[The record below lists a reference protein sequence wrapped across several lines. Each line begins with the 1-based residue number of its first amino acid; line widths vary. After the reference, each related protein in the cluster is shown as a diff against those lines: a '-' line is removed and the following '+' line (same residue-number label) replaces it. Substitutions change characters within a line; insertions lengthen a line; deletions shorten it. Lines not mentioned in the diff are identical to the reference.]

1 MTVVEPTCEKDGY
14 TESACARCG
23 LSYRTNY
30 VAAKGHS
37 YVDVVTAPTCESAGY
52 TTHTCSVCGDSYVDA
67 MLPATGHSYVDV
79 VTAPTCEK
87 GGYTTHTCSVCGSSY
102 VDTMID
108 ALGHDYQTVVT
119 APTCDAMG
127 YTTHTCTRCGNSY
140 VDSYTQAADHSYTS
154 EVTKQPTCTEEGVRT
169 FTCTNCSKSYTE
181 SIPMIAHSYEEVKTE
196 PDCTHMGY
204 TTYTCSVCGDSYK
217 ADFVDAAGH
226 DCEATVVAPTCEGYG
241 YTENHCKHCD
251 YTYISEIRQPLGHD
265 DKLTGAKEATCTEP
279 GYTGDM
285 VCTRCGEVHNK
296 GEEIPALGH
305 DYGDWT
311 TVKEADC
318 FHTGLE
324 ERKCGRCG
332 ETEQRE
338 TTAETC
344 PSEAYTDLDRNGWYH
359 EYVDW
364 VLKNGVMNGV
374 GGGLF
379 EPNGETTRA
388 MLVMVL
394 YRMAG
399 APDMA
404 GRESSFTDVSADS
417 WYGAA
422 VIWASE
428 NGIVNGV
435 GGGLFDPD
443 ASLTR
448 EQMAMMLYR
457 FAGYLG
463 SNTEKRADLSAYG
476 DADAVSAFAQ
486 DAMAWAVAEGLVNGR
501 SAAELAPKAGA
512 TRAELA
518 TILFRF
524 AALQNA

>member
-1 MTVVEPTCEKDGY
+1 MTE
-14 TESACARCG
+14 
-23 LSYRTNY
+23 
-30 VAAKGHS
+30 
-37 YVDVVTAPTCESAGY
+37 
-52 TTHTCSVCGDSYVDA
+52 
-67 MLPATGHSYVDV
+67 
-79 VTAPTCEK
+79 
-87 GGYTTHTCSVCGSSY
+87 
-102 VDTMID
+102 

-154 EVTKQPTCTEEGVRT
+154 EVTKQPTCTEEGIRT
-169 FTCTNCSKSYTE
+169 FTCTNCGKSYTE
-181 SIPMIAHSYEEVKTE
+181 SIPMIAHSYEAVRTD

-204 TTYTCSVCGDSYK
+204 TTYTCSACGDSYK
-217 ADFVDAAGH
+217 ADFVDATGH
-226 DCEATVVAPTCEGYG
+226 YCEATIVAPTCEGYG

-285 VCTRCGEVHNK
+285 VCTRCGEVHSK

>member
-1 MTVVEPTCEKDGY
+1 M
-14 TESACARCG
+14 
-23 LSYRTNY
+23 
-30 VAAKGHS
+30 
-37 YVDVVTAPTCESAGY
+37 
-52 TTHTCSVCGDSYVDA
+52 DA
-67 MLPATGHSYVDV
+67 T
-79 VTAPTCEK
+79 
-87 GGYTTHTCSVCGSSY
+87 
-102 VDTMID
+102 
-108 ALGHDYQTVVT
+108 
-119 APTCDAMG
+119 
-127 YTTHTCTRCGNSY
+127 
-140 VDSYTQAADHSYTS
+140 
-154 EVTKQPTCTEEGVRT
+154 
-169 FTCTNCSKSYTE
+169 
-181 SIPMIAHSYEEVKTE
+181 
-196 PDCTHMGY
+196 
-204 TTYTCSVCGDSYK
+204 
-217 ADFVDAAGH
+217 GH

-265 DKLTGAKEATCTEP
+265 DKLTGAKDATCTEP

-285 VCTRCGEVHNK
+285 VCTRCGEVHST

-364 VLKNGVMNGV
+364 ALKNGVMNGV

>member
-1 MTVVEPTCEKDGY
+1 MQTKPAACGKRLLALVLAIVMVCSLLPVSAFAAEPDYELRVLTFE
-14 TESACARCG
+14 
-23 LSYRTNY
+23 
-30 VAAKGHS
+30 
-37 YVDVVTAPTCESAGY
+37 
-52 TTHTCSVCGDSYVDA
+52 DA
-67 MLPATGHSYVDV
+67 DY
-79 VTAPTCEK
+79 K
-87 GGYTTHTCSVCGSSY
+87 GGTNFAGGNNWTSL
-102 VDTMID
+102 ID
-108 ALGHDYQTVVT
+108 SPQYGGKMLYGES
-119 APTCDAMG
+119 G
-127 YTTHTCTRCGNSY
+127 GG
-140 VDSYTQAADHSYTS
+140 VDS
-154 EVTKQPTCTEEGVRT
+154 
-169 FTCTNCSKSYTE
+169 
-181 SIPMIAHSYEEVKTE
+181 
-196 PDCTHMGY
+196 
-204 TTYTCSVCGDSYK
+204 
-217 ADFVDAAGH
+217 VDAAYKWT
-226 DCEATVVAPTCEGYG
+226 DKNNTWLSNTLSEGYG
-241 YTENHCKHCD
+241 SWCYWSGGHAVSNYVSGE
-251 YTYISEIRQPLGHD
+251 ISKYGGFESQ
-265 DKLTGAKEATCTEP
+265 LTVYKK
-279 GYTGDM
+279 D
-285 VCTRCGEVHNK
+285 VS
-296 GEEIPALGH
+296 
-305 DYGDWT
+305 
-311 TVKEADC
+311 
-318 FHTGLE
+318 GLE
-324 ERKCGRCG
+324 R
-332 ETEQRE
+332 T
-338 TTAETC
+338 
-344 PSEAYTDLDRNGWYH
+344 
-359 EYVDW
+359 
-364 VLKNGVMNGV
+364 

>member
-1 MTVVEPTCEKDGY
+1 MEIPDGVTNIGDGAFNICSSLTEIIIPKTVTSIGEGAFLSCVGLKQIDVEEGNQQYTSVAGVLFDKEKTVLIQYPTSKPEVSYAIPNGITKIEYYAFFYCENLDSISIPSSVLYIDEGAFLDCKNIKDIYYSGSEAQWKNICIEEHN
-14 TESACARCG
+14 ESI
-23 LSYRTNY
+23 TNANIHY
-30 VAAKGHS
+30 N
-37 YVDVVTAPTCESAGY
+37 
-52 TTHTCSVCGDSYVDA
+52 HT
-67 MLPATGHSYVDV
+67 
-79 VTAPTCEK
+79 
-87 GGYTTHTCSVCGSSY
+87 
-102 VDTMID
+102 
-108 ALGHDYQTVVT
+108 HDYKATVT
-119 APTCDAMG
+119 
-127 YTTHTCTRCGNSY
+127 
-140 VDSYTQAADHSYTS
+140 
-154 EVTKQPTCTEEGVRT
+154 EPTCTER
-169 FTCTNCSKSYTE
+169 
-181 SIPMIAHSYEEVKTE
+181 
-196 PDCTHMGY
+196 GY

-217 ADFVDAAGH
+217 ADFVDATGH

-285 VCTRCGEVHNK
+285 VCTRCGEVHSK

>member
-1 MTVVEPTCEKDGY
+1 MYCVLLIYALSLDELLDGL
-14 TESACARCG
+14 AVG
-23 LSYRTNY
+23 
-30 VAAKGHS
+30 G
-37 YVDVVTAPTCESAGY
+37 AG
-52 TTHTCSVCGDSYVDA
+52 
-67 MLPATGHSYVDV
+67 
-79 VTAPTCEK
+79 
-87 GGYTTHTCSVCGSSY
+87 GGQQ
-102 VDTMID
+102 
-108 ALGHDYQTVVT
+108 L
-119 APTCDAMG
+119 
-127 YTTHTCTRCGNSY
+127 
-140 VDSYTQAADHSYTS
+140 
-154 EVTKQPTCTEEGVRT
+154 EEGGL
-169 FTCTNCSKSYTE
+169 
-181 SIPMIAHSYEEVKTE
+181 IGGEEDTLLFGPLQRHPVVGGLAAGEAVGNQIRLVAVGLQIHGGLEHT
-196 PDCTHMGY
+196 D
-204 TTYTCSVCGDSYK
+204 V
-217 ADFVDAAGH
+217 ALDAAEQHIGLLLRGQQLLPQLGISAEGELFQMLRCAGGLPDGGH
-226 DCEATVVAPTCEGYG
+226 GITQTLG
-241 YTENHCKHCD
+241 
-251 YTYISEIRQPLGHD
+251 ILLRQV
-265 DKLTGAKEATCTEP
+265 
-279 GYTGDM
+279 YTGDM
-285 VCTRCGEVHNK
+285 VCTRCGEVHST

-364 VLKNGVMNGV
+364 ALKNGVMNGV

-399 APDMA
+399 TPDMA

>member
-1 MTVVEPTCEKDGY
+1 MELNSS
-14 TESACARCG
+14 SAV
-23 LSYRTNY
+23 S
-30 VAAKGHS
+30 
-37 YVDVVTAPTCESAGY
+37 
-52 TTHTCSVCGDSYVDA
+52 
-67 MLPATGHSYVDV
+67 
-79 VTAPTCEK
+79 
-87 GGYTTHTCSVCGSSY
+87 
-102 VDTMID
+102 
-108 ALGHDYQTVVT
+108 
-119 APTCDAMG
+119 
-127 YTTHTCTRCGNSY
+127 TR
-140 VDSYTQAADHSYTS
+140 
-154 EVTKQPTCTEEGVRT
+154 
-169 FTCTNCSKSYTE
+169 
-181 SIPMIAHSYEEVKTE
+181 
-196 PDCTHMGY
+196 
-204 TTYTCSVCGDSYK
+204 
-217 ADFVDAAGH
+217 
-226 DCEATVVAPTCEGYG
+226 PTCEGYG

-285 VCTRCGEVHNK
+285 VCTRCGEVHSK

-332 ETEQRE
+332 EIEQHE

-501 SAAELAPKAGA
+501 SAADA
-512 TRAELA
+512 
-518 TILFRF
+518 ILFSF
-524 AALQNA
+524 NISGVDSTFFSTSTISSSVFTKNSHPLQYGS

>member
-1 MTVVEPTCEKDGY
+1 
-14 TESACARCG
+14 
-23 LSYRTNY
+23 
-30 VAAKGHS
+30 
-37 YVDVVTAPTCESAGY
+37 
-52 TTHTCSVCGDSYVDA
+52 
-67 MLPATGHSYVDV
+67 MLFRS
-79 VTAPTCEK
+79 
-87 GGYTTHTCSVCGSSY
+87 
-102 VDTMID
+102 
-108 ALGHDYQTVVT
+108 
-119 APTCDAMG
+119 CDAMG

-169 FTCTNCSKSYTE
+169 FTCTNCGKSYTE
-181 SIPMIAHSYEEVKTE
+181 SIPMIAHSYEAVRTD

-204 TTYTCSVCGDSYK
+204 TTYTCSACGDSYK

-265 DKLTGAKEATCTEP
+265 DKLTGAKDATCTEP

-285 VCTRCGEVHNK
+285 VCTRCGELHSK

-344 PSEAYTDLDRNGWYH
+344 LSEAYTDLDRNGWYH

-476 DADAVSAFAQ
+476 DADAVSAAAQ